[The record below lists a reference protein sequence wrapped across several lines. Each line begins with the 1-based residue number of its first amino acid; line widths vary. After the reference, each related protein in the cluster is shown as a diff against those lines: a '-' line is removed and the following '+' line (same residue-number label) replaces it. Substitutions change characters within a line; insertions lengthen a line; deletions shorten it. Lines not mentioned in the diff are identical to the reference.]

1 MTTRRATAPAQY
13 GIPVP
18 SEAQQAMSWPRT
30 LWMYLSPG
38 GIILLAAPL
47 LSR

>member
-1 MTTRRATAPAQY
+1 MTNRRATAPAQY

-18 SEAQQAMSWPRT
+18 SEAQQDMSWPQT

-38 GIILLAAPL
+38 IPVLVV
-47 LSR
+47 